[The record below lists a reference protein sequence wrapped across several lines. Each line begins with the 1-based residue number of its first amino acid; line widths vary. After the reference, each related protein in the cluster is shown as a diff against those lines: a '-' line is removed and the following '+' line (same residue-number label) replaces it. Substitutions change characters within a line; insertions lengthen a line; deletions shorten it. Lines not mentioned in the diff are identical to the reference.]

1 MLAAYSSGKRK
12 EMEASVARRPLKMI
26 SVIFLFCLLSK
37 FSFNSFYSQFNI
49 STLLTRFKLWK
60 IAFIPW
66 WSLGTWH
73 VPRHEWQQTKSK
85 ICQTGGATNALQEK
99 IMFLRYIIWIW
110 ILTQIWVRSS
120 GWHWEWLQSAGAE
133 RRRHHHWSVQR
144 PPTGWEDSDRDL
156 QRAAGDRVCGELRPC
171 LLYWNNHAP
180 PACLVTIPLFQG
192 RTGDFYFNLKS
203 QNYFFNYHFVKISS
217 KSSLFR
223 RRWHTREK

>member
-1 MLAAYSSGKRK
+1 MYPVMSGSKQNPRFARQAEPLMPYRKR
-12 EMEASVARRPLKMI
+12 SCFFNI
-26 SVIFLFCLLSK
+26 IFL
-37 FSFNSFYSQFNI
+37 
-49 STLLTRFKLWK
+49 
-60 IAFIPW
+60 
-66 WSLGTWH
+66 
-73 VPRHEWQQTKSK
+73 
-85 ICQTGGATNALQEK
+85 
-99 IMFLRYIIWIW
+99 MW

-120 GWHWEWLQSAGAE
+120 GWHWERLQSAGAE

-223 RRWHTREK
+223 RRWHTREKENEMNIKFFFLLLWSRSVIHLFTKTR